1 MSINNKCYV
10 DSCTPYNSID
20 VIDAWDLN
28 FCLGNVVEFVSR
40 AAKETGSEKL
50 SDLNTALYY
59 LNYEINKLQGQ
70 EPIEVPILTSEENAK
85 KTQSKEK

>member
-1 MSINNKCYV
+1 MSTNNKIYM

-20 VIDAWDLN
+20 VIDAWGLN

-40 AAKETGSEKL
+40 ASKETGSEKL

-70 EPIEVPILTSEENAK
+70 EPIEVPILTSDETAK
-85 KTQSKEK
+85 KTQPKEK